1 MNQIPRAAGSNP
13 PPASAEGDG
22 APHLIVRAAD
32 VAIALHA
39 ESALEVWQAERCHPV
54 PGTPAY
60 VIGIASFR
68 GTPLPLVDLGAA
80 LRLRAPAGRP
90 SLDDRRAVV
99 ISSGAYL
106 VGLAV
111 EGLAG
116 VVDVALPRARKPSVV
131 GVGRLAELAV
141 CEIDLPAGGVAAVLD
156 LPAFLEAVRVRS

>member
-1 MNQIPRAAGSNP
+1 MDEKPRAAGSNP
-13 PPASAEGDG
+13 PPAAESGG

-68 GTPLPLVDLGAA
+68 GTPLPLVDLAAA
-80 LRLRAPAGRP
+80 LRLRAPAGRA

-106 VGLAV
+106 VGLVV
-111 EGLAG
+111 EALVG
-116 VVDVALPRARKPSVV
+116 VVDVALERARRPAVV
-131 GVGRLAELAV
+131 GVGRLKELAA
-141 CEIDLPAGGVAAVLD
+141 CEIDLPGGGMAAVLD
-156 LPAFLEAVRVRS
+156 LPAFLDAVRVRS